1 MAELSQL
8 TDSVA
13 RLVVFF
19 GGGFAV
25 IALAFSAFQYMT
37 ANGEPQKLGQAKMGI
52 IGVVVGLIVMG
63 AAFMLP
69 RIISETVLEPM
80 GGVSLQ
86 AESGFDCDGTLR
98 NQLVFQ
104 RGASNDDR
112 INQVISQIQATRSE
126 CVVEVWDPEVNDDH
140 RAAVAADPAATPP
153 ILASDGC
160 FGSAVGDD
168 AGDKA
173 LVGSSL
179 VPAGLKVGNVI
190 SGAVRAGSGR
200 DSGNNIIVFWDA
212 ALPPSDGARCWLYVA
227 RLRSWTEN
235 Y

>member
-1 MAELSQL
+1 MAELAQL

-52 IGVVVGLIVMG
+52 IGVVVGLVVMG

-69 RIISETVLEPM
+69 RIISETVLEPI

-86 AESGFDCDGTLR
+86 AETGFDCDGILR

-104 RGASNDDR
+104 RGASNASR
-112 INQVISQIQATRSE
+112 INQLISQIQATRSE
-126 CVVEVWDPEVNDDH
+126 CPVEVWEPKSVDLGVGAGLCFAD
-140 RAAVAADPAATPP
+140 AANATGAA
-153 ILASDGC
+153 
-160 FGSAVGDD
+160 
-168 AGDKA
+168 A
-173 LVGSSL
+173 LVGSNL
-179 VPAGLKVGNVI
+179 VPSSLRVGNSADGV
-190 SGAVRAGSGR
+190 VRAASGR
-200 DSGNNIIVFWDA
+200 DSDNNIIVYWDNTSGA
-212 ALPPSDGARCWLYVA
+212 VKKPSDGSICWLYSS
-227 RLRSWTEN
+227 RLRTWSEN

>member
-52 IGVVVGLIVMG
+52 IGVVVGLVVMG

-86 AESGFDCDGTLR
+86 AESGFDCDGILR

-104 RGASNDDR
+104 RGASNSAR
-112 INQVISQIQATRSE
+112 IEQVISQIQATRSE
-126 CVVEVWDPEVNDDH
+126 CVVEVWDPEVKDAN
-140 RAAVAADPAATPP
+140 RVNAT
-153 ILASDGC
+153 SGC
-160 FGSAVGDD
+160 FSAEGTAGTVNAAHALDGASVG
-168 AGDKA
+168 GT
-173 LVGSSL
+173 L
-179 VPAGLKVGNVI
+179 VPAGLRVGNTAT
-190 SGAVRAGSGR
+190 GKVRVNAGR
-200 DSGNNIIVFWDA
+200 DSGNNIIVYWHEDTA
-212 ALPPSDGARCWLYVA
+212 KAPSDGSRCWLYVS
-227 RLRSWTEN
+227 RLRTWSEN

>member
-1 MAELSQL
+1 MAELAQL

-69 RIISETVLEPM
+69 RIISETVLEPI

-86 AESGFDCDGTLR
+86 SETGFDCDGTLR

-104 RGASNDDR
+104 RGASNMSR
-112 INQVISQIQATRSE
+112 INQLISQIQATRSE
-126 CVVEVWDPEVNDDH
+126 CVVEVWDPEVKDAD
-140 RAAVAADPAATPP
+140 RVAVAADATTTPP
-153 ILASDGC
+153 TPAKPGC
-160 FGSAVGDD
+160 FAVSPGDEG
-168 AGDKA
+168 AAA

-190 SGAVRAGSGR
+190 TGKVRDGSGR
-200 DSGNNIIVFWDA
+200 DSGNNIIVFWSA
-212 ALPPSDGARCWLYVA
+212 ASPPSDGARCWLYVA